1 VLVIANKAINTH
13 EKVRNIQ
20 NRLYL
25 TAKADRKRKFYAMYD
40 KIYRKDILEEA
51 WKRVKRNGGAGGV
64 DKVSIED
71 VKAYGEEKLL
81 DEIAEELRTEK
92 YRCKPVRRTYIPKAD
107 GKRRA
112 LGIPTI
118 KDRIVQMA
126 AKIVIEPV
134 FEADFQPCSYGFR
147 PNRSALQAMDRIFEA
162 ADKGGALW
170 VIDADIK
177 DYFGSISHD
186 KLLLLVEQRITD
198 RKVLKL
204 IKGWLKAGVLEAGQY
219 SESTLGAPQ
228 GGVISPLLSNIYLN
242 YFDVYWSKRFG
253 HLGELVRYADDFV
266 ILCKRK
272 AQAEETLKAVKW
284 IMDKLELTLHSEKT
298 RLVDMYFGKDS
309 FDFLGFNNRFQ
320 RFRNKSWKWYWTLQ
334 QVPSKKAM
342 KKMRANIKEVFASP
356 SKLLWS
362 MEEMVKLLN
371 PKIIG
376 MRNYYARRFTRPWL
390 WKIEKYINYKFTRWY
405 NRKKQ
410 RNYRLGNAAKVRELT
425 LQAGLASI
433 CG

>member
-1 VLVIANKAINTH
+1 VIADKAINTH
-13 EKVRNIQ
+13 EKVRDIQ

-51 WKRVKRNGGAGGV
+51 WKRVKRNGGAGGI
-64 DKVSIED
+64 DKVSIID

-107 GKRRA
+107 GRKRA

-147 PNRSALQAMDRIFEA
+147 PKRSALQAMDRIFEA

-198 RKVLKL
+198 RRVLKL

-242 YFDVYWSKRFG
+242 YFDVFWNKRFR
-253 HLGELVRYADDFV
+253 HVGELVRYADDFV

-272 AQAEETLKAVKW
+272 AQAEEALKAVKW

-298 RLVDMYFGKDS
+298 KLVDMYFGKDC

-334 QVPSKKAM
+334 QVPSQKAM
-342 KKMRANIKEVFASP
+342 KKMRANIKEVFASA
-356 SKLLWS
+356 SKLLLS

-425 LQAGLASI
+425 LQAGLESI

>member
-1 VLVIANKAINTH
+1 MIADKAINTH

-51 WKRVKRNGGAGGV
+51 WKRVKRNGGAGGI
-64 DKVSIED
+64 DKVSITD

-81 DEIAEELRTEK
+81 DEIAEGLRTEK

-107 GKRRA
+107 GKKRA

-134 FEADFQPCSYGFR
+134 FEADFQPFSYGFR
-147 PNRSALQAMDRIFEA
+147 PKRSALQAMDRIFEV

-242 YFDVYWSKRFG
+242 YFDVLWNKRFG
-253 HLGELVRYADDFV
+253 HLGELVRYEDDFV

-272 AQAEETLKAVKW
+272 AQAEEALKAVKW
-284 IMDKLELTLHSEKT
+284 IMNKLELTLHSEKT
-298 RLVDMYFGKDS
+298 KLVDMYFGKDS

-334 QVPSKKAM
+334 QVPSQKAM
-342 KKMRANIKEVFASP
+342 NKMRANIKEVFKSP
-356 SKLLWS
+356 SKLLLS
-362 MEEMVKLLN
+362 MEEMVKQLN

-390 WKIEKYINYKFTRWY
+390 WKIEKYINSKFTRWY

-410 RNYRLGNAAKVRELT
+410 RNYRFGNAAKIRELT
-425 LQAGLASI
+425 LQAGLANI

>member
-1 VLVIANKAINTH
+1 MIADKAINTH
-13 EKVRNIQ
+13 EKVRNVQ

-64 DKVSIED
+64 DKVSIDD

-81 DEIAEELRTEK
+81 DEIAEELRTDK
-92 YRCKPVRRTYIPKAD
+92 YRCKPVRRTYIPKPD
-107 GKRRA
+107 GRKRA

-147 PNRSALQAMDRIFEA
+147 PKRSALQAMDRIFEA

-219 SESTLGAPQ
+219 SESKLGAPQ

-242 YFDVYWSKRFG
+242 YFDVYWNKRFG

-272 AQAEETLKAVKW
+272 AQAVEALKDVKW

-342 KKMRANIKEVFASP
+342 AKMRANIKEVFSSP

-362 MEEMVKLLN
+362 MKEMVKLLN

-390 WKIEKYINYKFTRWY
+390 WKIEKYINAKFTRWY

-410 RNYRLGNAAKVRELT
+410 RNYRLGNPAKVRELT

>member
-1 VLVIANKAINTH
+1 VPVIANKAINTH
-13 EKVRNIQ
+13 EKVRDFQ

-25 TAKADRKRKFYAMYD
+25 TAKADRKRKFYALYD
-40 KIYRKDILEEA
+40 KIYRKDILEDA
-51 WKRVKRNGGAGGV
+51 WRRVKKNKGAGGV
-64 DKVSIED
+64 DKVSIDD
-71 VKAYGEEKLL
+71 VKAYGEDRLL
-81 DEIAEELRTEK
+81 CEIAEELRTEK
-92 YRCKPVRRTYIPKAD
+92 YRCKPVRRTYIPKPD
-107 GKRRA
+107 GRKRA

-147 PNRSALQAMDRIFEA
+147 PKRSAKQAMDRIFEV

-170 VIDADIK
+170 VIDADIR
-177 DYFGSISHD
+177 DYFGSINHD
-186 KLLLLVEQRITD
+186 KLLLLVKQRITD
-198 RKVLKL
+198 RRVLKL
-204 IKGWLKAGVLEAGQY
+204 IKGWLKAGVLENGQY

-242 YFDVYWSKRFG
+242 YFDICWNKRFG

-272 AQAEETLKAVKW
+272 AQAEEALKAVKW
-284 IMDKLELTLHSEKT
+284 IMNKLELTLHSEKT

-390 WKIEKYINYKFTRWY
+390 WKIEKYINHKFTRWY

-410 RNYRLGNAAKVRELT
+410 RNYRLGNAAKIRELT

>member
-1 VLVIANKAINTH
+1 MIADKAINTH

-51 WKRVKRNGGAGGV
+51 WKRVKRNGGAGGI
-64 DKVSIED
+64 DKVSIID
-71 VKAYGEEKLL
+71 VKTYGEEKLL

-107 GKRRA
+107 GRKRA

-147 PNRSALQAMDRIFEA
+147 PKRSALQAMDRIFEV

-219 SESTLGAPQ
+219 SESKLGAPQ

-242 YFDVYWSKRFG
+242 YFDVYWNKRFE

-272 AQAEETLKAVKW
+272 AQAEEALKAVKW

-334 QVPSKKAM
+334 QVPSKRAM
-342 KKMRANIKEVFASP
+342 KKMRANIKEVFSSP

-390 WKIEKYINYKFTRWY
+390 WKIEKYINAKFTRWY

-410 RNYRLGNAAKVRELT
+410 RNYRLGNPTKVRELT

>member
-1 VLVIANKAINTH
+1 MIADNAMNTH
-13 EKVRNIQ
+13 MKVRDFQ
-20 NRLYL
+20 NKLYL
-25 TAKADRKRKFYAMYD
+25 TAKADRRRKFYALYD
-40 KIYRKDILEEA
+40 KIYRKDILQDA

-64 DKVSIED
+64 DKVSIDD
-71 VKAYGEEKLL
+71 VKTYGEDKLL
-81 DEIAEELRTEK
+81 DEIAEELRTGT

-107 GKRRA
+107 GRKRA

-126 AKIVIEPV
+126 AKIVIEPL
-134 FEADFQPCSYGFR
+134 FEADFKPCSYGFR
-147 PNRSALQAMDRIFEA
+147 PKRSARQAMDKIFEV

-170 VIDADIK
+170 VIDADIR
-177 DYFGSISHD
+177 DYFGSINHE
-186 KLLLLVEQRITD
+186 KLMLLVKMRVTD
-198 RKVLKL
+198 RRVLKL
-204 IKGWLKAGVLEAGQY
+204 IKGWLRAGVLEDGRY

-242 YFDVYWSKRFG
+242 YFDTYWTRAFR

-266 ILCKRK
+266 ILCRRK
-272 AQAEETLKAVKW
+272 AQADEALRAVKW

-309 FDFLGFNNRFQ
+309 FDFLGFNNRFR
-320 RFRNKSWKWYWTLQ
+320 RFRNRSWKQYWTLQ

-342 KKMRANIKEVFASP
+342 KKMRANIKAVFASP
-356 SKLLWS
+356 SRLLLS
-362 MEEMVKLLN
+362 MEDMIKLLN

-376 MRNYYARRFTRPWL
+376 MRNYYTRRFTRPWM
-390 WKIEKYINYKFTRWY
+390 WKIDKYINQKFTRWY

-410 RNYRLGNAAKVRELT
+410 RNYRHGNAEKVRELAIK
-425 LQAGLASI
+425 AGLACM

>member
-1 VLVIANKAINTH
+1 MIANKAINTH
-13 EKVRNIQ
+13 EKVRNLQ

-40 KIYRKDILEEA
+40 KIYRKDILEDA
-51 WKRVKRNGGAGGV
+51 WKRVKQNGGAGGV

-107 GKRRA
+107 GRKRA

-147 PNRSALQAMDRIFEA
+147 PKRSALQAMDRIFKV

-219 SESTLGAPQ
+219 SESKLGAPQ

-242 YFDVYWSKRFG
+242 YFDVYWNKRFG
-253 HLGELVRYADDFV
+253 HLGELVRYADDCAPRRRV
-266 ILCKRK
+266 
-272 AQAEETLKAVKW
+272 
-284 IMDKLELTLHSEKT
+284 
-298 RLVDMYFGKDS
+298 
-309 FDFLGFNNRFQ
+309 
-320 RFRNKSWKWYWTLQ
+320 
-334 QVPSKKAM
+334 QVA
-342 KKMRANIKEVFASP
+342 
-356 SKLLWS
+356 
-362 MEEMVKLLN
+362 
-371 PKIIG
+371 
-376 MRNYYARRFTRPWL
+376 
-390 WKIEKYINYKFTRWY
+390 
-405 NRKKQ
+405 
-410 RNYRLGNAAKVRELT
+410 
-425 LQAGLASI
+425 
-433 CG
+433 

>member
-1 VLVIANKAINTH
+1 MIADKAINTH
-13 EKVRNIQ
+13 EKVRNVQ

-64 DKVSIED
+64 DKVSIDD
-71 VKAYGEEKLL
+71 VKAYGEDRLL
-81 DEIAEELRTEK
+81 CEIAEELRTEK
-92 YRCKPVRRTYIPKAD
+92 YRCKPVRRTYIPKPD
-107 GKRRA
+107 GRKRA

-147 PNRSALQAMDRIFEA
+147 PKRSALQAMDRIFEA

-219 SESTLGAPQ
+219 SESKLGAPQ

-242 YFDVYWSKRFG
+242 YFDVYWNKRFG

-272 AQAEETLKAVKW
+272 AQAVEALKAVKW

-309 FDFLGFNNRFQ
+309 FDFLGFSNRFQ

-334 QVPSKKAM
+334 QVPSKGAM
-342 KKMRANIKEVFASP
+342 KKMRANIKEVFSSP

-362 MEEMVKLLN
+362 MKEMVKLLN

-390 WKIEKYINYKFTRWY
+390 WKIEKYINAKFTRWY

-410 RNYRLGNAAKVRELT
+410 RNYRIGNPAKVRELT

>member
-1 VLVIANKAINTH
+1 MIADKAINTH
-13 EKVRNIQ
+13 EKVRNVQ

-64 DKVSIED
+64 DKVSIDD

-81 DEIAEELRTEK
+81 DEIAEELRTDK
-92 YRCKPVRRTYIPKAD
+92 YRCKPVRRTYIPKPD
-107 GKRRA
+107 GRKRA

-147 PNRSALQAMDRIFEA
+147 PKRSAKQAMDRIFEA

-219 SESTLGAPQ
+219 SESKLGAPQ

-242 YFDVYWSKRFG
+242 YFDVYWNKRFG

-272 AQAEETLKAVKW
+272 AQAVEALKDVKW

-334 QVPSKKAM
+334 QVPSKGAM
-342 KKMRANIKEVFASP
+342 KKMRANIKEVFSSP

-362 MEEMVKLLN
+362 MKEMVKLLN

-390 WKIEKYINYKFTRWY
+390 WKIEKYINAKFTRWY

-410 RNYRLGNAAKVRELT
+410 RNYRLGNPAKVRELT

>member
-1 VLVIANKAINTH
+1 MIADNAINTL
-13 EKVRNIQ
+13 ERVRNFQ

-51 WKRVKRNGGAGGV
+51 WTRVKRNGGAGGI
-64 DKVSIED
+64 DKVSMED
-71 VKAYGEEKLL
+71 VKAYGEDKLL
-81 DEIAEELRTEK
+81 CEISEELQTEK
-92 YRCKPVRRTYIPKAD
+92 YRCKPVRRTYIPKVD
-107 GKRRA
+107 GRKRA

-147 PNRSALQAMDRIFEA
+147 PKRSALQAMDRIFEV

-177 DYFGSISHD
+177 DYFGSINHD

-204 IKGWLKAGVLEAGQY
+204 IKGWLKAGVMEGGQY
-219 SESTLGAPQ
+219 SESTVGAPQ

-242 YFDVYWSKRFG
+242 YFDVLWNKRFG

-272 AQAEETLKAVKW
+272 AQAEEALKAVKW

-298 RLVDMYFGKDS
+298 KLVDMYFGKDS

-334 QVPSKKAM
+334 QVPSQKAM
-342 KKMRANIKEVFASP
+342 KKMRANIKEVFARP
-356 SKLLWS
+356 SKLLLS
-362 MEEMVKLLN
+362 MKEMVKLLN

-390 WKIEKYINYKFTRWY
+390 WKIEKYINSKFTRWY

-410 RNYRLGNAAKVRELT
+410 RNYRIGNAVKVRELT
-425 LQAGLASI
+425 LQAGLARI

>member
-1 VLVIANKAINTH
+1 MIAEKAINTH
-13 EKVRNIQ
+13 EKVRDFQ

-25 TAKADRKRKFYAMYD
+25 TAKADRKRKFYALYD

-51 WKRVKRNGGAGGV
+51 WKRVKQNGGAGGI
-64 DKVSIED
+64 DKVSIDD

-81 DEIAEELRTEK
+81 DEIAEDLRAEK
-92 YRCKPVRRTYIPKAD
+92 YRCKPVRRTYIPKQD
-107 GKRRA
+107 GRKRA

-147 PNRSALQAMDRIFEA
+147 PKRNAKQAMDRIYEM

-170 VIDADIK
+170 VIDADIR
-177 DYFGSISHD
+177 DYFGSINHD
-186 KLLLLVEQRITD
+186 KLLLLVKQRITD
-198 RKVLKL
+198 RRVLKL
-204 IKGWLKAGVLEAGQY
+204 IKGWLKAGVLEDGQY
-219 SESTLGAPQ
+219 SESTVGAPQ

-242 YFDVYWSKRFG
+242 YFDVCWSKRFG

-266 ILCKRK
+266 ILCKK
-272 AQAEETLKAVKW
+272 LSQAEEALRAVKW
-284 IMDKLELTLHSEKT
+284 IMKKLELTLHSEKT

-320 RFRNKSWKWYWTLQ
+320 RFRNKSWQWYWTLQ
-334 QVPSKKAM
+334 QIPSKKAM

-356 SKLLWS
+356 SKLLLS

-376 MRNYYARRFTRPWL
+376 MRNYYARRFARLWL
-390 WKIEKYINYKFTRWY
+390 WKIDKYINFKFTRWY

-425 LQAGLASI
+425 KQAGLASM

>member
-1 VLVIANKAINTH
+1 VPVIANKAINTQ
-13 EKVRNIQ
+13 EKVRNLQ

-25 TAKADRKRKFYAMYD
+25 TAKADRKRKFYALYD
-40 KIYRKDILEEA
+40 KIYRKDILEDA
-51 WKRVKRNGGAGGV
+51 WRRVKRNKGAGGV
-64 DKVSIED
+64 DKVSIDD
-71 VKAYGEEKLL
+71 VKAYGEDRLL
-81 DEIAEELRTEK
+81 CEIAEELRTEK
-92 YRCKPVRRTYIPKAD
+92 YRCKPVRRTYIPKPD
-107 GKRRA
+107 GRKRA

-126 AKIVIEPV
+126 TKIVIEPV

-147 PNRSALQAMDRIFEA
+147 PKRSAKQAMDRIFEV

-170 VIDADIK
+170 VIDADIR
-177 DYFGSISHD
+177 DYFGSINHD
-186 KLLLLVEQRITD
+186 KLLLLVKQRITD
-198 RKVLKL
+198 RRVLKL
-204 IKGWLKAGVLEAGQY
+204 IKGWLKAGVLENGQY

-242 YFDVYWSKRFG
+242 YFDICWNKRFG

-272 AQAEETLKAVKW
+272 AQAEEALKVVKL
-284 IMDKLELTLHSEKT
+284 IMDKLELTLHGEKT

-320 RFRNKSWKWYWTLQ
+320 RFRSKSWKWYWTLQ

-356 SKLLWS
+356 IKLLLS
-362 MEEMVKLLN
+362 VEEMVKLLN

-376 MRNYYARRFTRPWL
+376 MRNYYARRIARPWL
-390 WKIEKYINYKFTRWY
+390 WKIDKYINHKFTRWY

-425 LQAGLASI
+425 LQAGLTSI

>member
-1 VLVIANKAINTH
+1 MIADKAINTH
-13 EKVRNIQ
+13 EKVRNVQ

-64 DKVSIED
+64 DKVSIDD

-81 DEIAEELRTEK
+81 DEIAEELRTDK
-92 YRCKPVRRTYIPKAD
+92 YRCKPVRRTYIPKPD
-107 GKRRA
+107 GRKRA

-147 PNRSALQAMDRIFEA
+147 LNRSATQAMDRIFEA

-219 SESTLGAPQ
+219 SESKLGAPQ

-242 YFDVYWSKRFG
+242 YFDVYWNKRFG

-272 AQAEETLKAVKW
+272 AQAVEALKAVKW

-362 MEEMVKLLN
+362 MEEMVNLLN

-390 WKIEKYINYKFTRWY
+390 WKIEKYINAKFTRWY

-410 RNYRLGNAAKVRELT
+410 RNYRLGNPAKVRELT

>member
-1 VLVIANKAINTH
+1 MIADDAINTH
-13 EKVRNIQ
+13 EKVRNFQ

-25 TAKADRKRKFYAMYD
+25 TAKADRKKKFYAMYD
-40 KIYRKDILEEA
+40 KIYRKDILNEA
-51 WKRVKRNGGAGGV
+51 WKRVKANGGAGGI

-71 VKAYGEEKLL
+71 VKAYGENKLL
-81 DEIAEELRTEK
+81 CDIAEELRMEK

-107 GKRRA
+107 GRKRP

-126 AKIVIEPV
+126 AKLVIEPV

-147 PNRSALQAMDRIFEA
+147 PKRSAKQAMDRIFEV
-162 ADKGGALW
+162 ADKGDALW

-177 DYFGSISHD
+177 DYFGNINHD
-186 KLLLLVEQRITD
+186 KLLLLLDQRITD
-198 RKVLKL
+198 RKVIKL
-204 IKGWLKAGVLEAGQY
+204 IKGWLKAGVLESGQY
-219 SESTLGAPQ
+219 SKSTVGAPQ

-242 YFDVYWSKRFG
+242 YFDVYWNRHFG

-266 ILCKRK
+266 ILSKRK
-272 AQAEETLKAVKW
+272 AQAEEALRAVEW
-284 IMDKLELTLHSEKT
+284 IMKKLELTLHPEKT
-298 RLVDMYFGKDS
+298 RLVDMYFGKHS

-320 RFRNKSWKWYWTLQ
+320 RFKNKDWKWYWTLQ
-334 QVPSKKAM
+334 QVPTKKAM

-356 SKLLWS
+356 SRLLLS
-362 MEEMVKLLN
+362 LPDMVQLLN

-376 MRNYYARRFTRPWL
+376 MRNYYAGRFSRPWL
-390 WKIEKYINYKFTRWY
+390 WKIEKYINLKFTRWY

-410 RNYRLGNAAKVRELT
+410 RNYRLGNAAKIRELT
-425 LQAGLASI
+425 QQAGLANI
-433 CG
+433 CS

>member
-1 VLVIANKAINTH
+1 MIADKAINTH
-13 EKVRNIQ
+13 EKVRNVQ

-25 TAKADRKRKFYAMYD
+25 TAKADRKRKFYTMYD

-64 DKVSIED
+64 DKVSIDD

-81 DEIAEELRTEK
+81 DEIAEELRTDK
-92 YRCKPVRRTYIPKAD
+92 YRCKPVRRTYIPKPD
-107 GKRRA
+107 GRKRA

-147 PNRSALQAMDRIFEA
+147 PKRSALQAMDRIFEA

-219 SESTLGAPQ
+219 SESKLGAPQ

-242 YFDVYWSKRFG
+242 YFDVYWNKRFG

-272 AQAEETLKAVKW
+272 AQAVEALKAVKW

-334 QVPSKKAM
+334 QVPSKGAM
-342 KKMRANIKEVFASP
+342 KKMRANIKEVFSSP

-362 MEEMVKLLN
+362 MKEMVKLLN

-390 WKIEKYINYKFTRWY
+390 WKIEKYINAKFTRWY

-410 RNYRLGNAAKVRELT
+410 RNYRLGNPAKVRELT

>member
-1 VLVIANKAINTH
+1 MIANEAINTP
-13 EKVRNIQ
+13 EKVRDFQ
-20 NRLYL
+20 NKLYL

-40 KIYRKDILEEA
+40 KMYRKDILTEA
-51 WKRVKRNGGAGGV
+51 WKRVKRNRGAGGI
-64 DKVSIED
+64 DKVSIDD

-107 GKRRA
+107 GRKRA

-134 FEADFQPCSYGFR
+134 FEADFQSCSYGFR
-147 PNRSALQAMDRIFEA
+147 PKRSAKQAMDRIFEI
-162 ADKGGALW
+162 ADKGDALW

-177 DYFGSISHD
+177 DYFGTINHD
-186 KLLLLVEQRITD
+186 KLLLLVKQRIVD
-198 RKVLKL
+198 RKILKL

-228 GGVISPLLSNIYLN
+228 GGVISPLLSNTYLN
-242 YFDVYWSKRFG
+242 YFDVYWDRKFS
-253 HLGELVRYADDFV
+253 HLGKLVRYADDFV
-266 ILCKRK
+266 IMCKRK
-272 AQAEETLKAVKW
+272 VQAEEALKAVRW
-284 IMDKLELTLHSEKT
+284 IMERLELTLHSEKT
-298 RLVDMYFGKDS
+298 KLVDMYFGKNS

-320 RFRNKSWKWYWTLQ
+320 RFRTKSWKCYWRLQ
-334 QVPSKKAM
+334 QVPSQKAM
-342 KKMRANIKEVFASP
+342 KKMRDNIKEVFSSP
-356 SKLLWS
+356 RKLQWS
-362 MEEMVKLLN
+362 IEEMVKLLN

-376 MRNYYARRFTRPWL
+376 MRNYYAREFARPWL
-390 WKIEKYINYKFTRWY
+390 WKIEKYINLKFTRWY

-410 RNYRLGNAAKVRELT
+410 RNHKLGNAEKVRQLT

>member
-1 VLVIANKAINTH
+1 VIADKAINTH
-13 EKVRNIQ
+13 EKVRDFQ

-51 WKRVKRNGGAGGV
+51 WKRVKRNGGAGGI
-64 DKVSIED
+64 DKVSIID

-81 DEIAEELRTEK
+81 DEIAEELRREK

-107 GKRRA
+107 GKKRA

-126 AKIVIEPV
+126 AKIVIEPL

-147 PNRSALQAMDRIFEA
+147 PKRSALQAMDRIFEA

-177 DYFGSISHD
+177 DYFGSICHD

-219 SESTLGAPQ
+219 SESTVGAPQ

-242 YFDVYWSKRFG
+242 YFDVYWNKRFG

-272 AQAEETLKAVKW
+272 AQAEEALKAVKW
-284 IMDKLELTLHSEKT
+284 IMNKLELTLHSEKT

-320 RFRNKSWKWYWTLQ
+320 RFRNKNWKWYWTLQ

-342 KKMRANIKEVFASP
+342 KKMRANIKEVFSSP

-390 WKIEKYINYKFTRWY
+390 WKIEKYINSKFTRWY

>member
-1 VLVIANKAINTH
+1 MIADKAINTH

-81 DEIAEELRTEK
+81 DEIADELRTEK
-92 YRCKPVRRTYIPKAD
+92 YRCKPVRRTYIPKPD
-107 GKRRA
+107 GRKRA

-147 PNRSALQAMDRIFEA
+147 PKRSALQAMDRIFEV

-186 KLLLLVEQRITD
+186 KLLLLVEQRIVD

-204 IKGWLKAGVLEAGQY
+204 IKGWLKAGVLEFGQY

-242 YFDVYWSKRFG
+242 YFDVFWNKRFK

-272 AQAEETLKAVKW
+272 AQAEEAIKAVKW

-298 RLVDMYFGKDS
+298 KLVDMYFGKDS

-334 QVPSKKAM
+334 QVPSQKAM
-342 KKMRANIKEVFASP
+342 TKMRANIKEVFSSP

-390 WKIEKYINYKFTRWY
+390 WKIEKYINLKFTRWY

-410 RNYRLGNAAKVRELT
+410 RNYRIGNAAKVRELT